1 MPWRAGQERPG
12 GARGNGLGAESC
24 SATAGK
30 ETLTGG
36 LRTSARERGE
46 GATDWAK
53 KKERAGEE
61 NWAAGREE
69 EKEGWAGLG

>member
-1 MPWRAGQERPG
+1 MLGHGEEGGPDGRAPHVSE
-12 GARGNGLGAESC
+12 
-24 SATAGK
+24 
-30 ETLTGG
+30 
-36 LRTSARERGE
+36 RERGE

-53 KKERAGEE
+53 KKEWAGEE